1 MQLDEALLTASA
13 FSNML
18 NLHNLSEEVANSER
32 ERLQRL
38 GEVARGPV
46 KTTNGTLETLL
57 DAGIPAAT
65 IYKSLC
71 DQTVDLVFTAHP
83 TQALRRSMLKNFQ
96 ATRSELDRLHRTR
109 LTRYERLEV
118 QGSVRAHVQSAWRTD
133 EIRRSPPTP
142 QDEARSGLCYF
153 QETIFA
159 GVPRFLRR
167 LDSALANIGQPRMP
181 VDHALFRF
189 SSWMAGDRDGNPF
202 VTSGCTRDAVALARF
217 TVRRLCL
224 RCVRFLVC
232 PQVLTQACF
241 PTGGHSVL
249 PRNRSAHV
257 RAVHVALKRRP
268 ARARDCDLQRSSAP
282 G

>member
-57 DAGIPAAT
+57 DAGISAAT

-217 TVRRLCL
+217 TVRRLCT
-224 RCVRFLVC
+224 CCTCSHVC
-232 PQVLTQACF
+232 PAVLTLLRF
-241 PTGGHSVL
+241 PTGGYSVL
-249 PRNRSAHV
+249 
-257 RAVHVALKRRP
+257 
-268 ARARDCDLQRSSAP
+268 
-282 G
+282 